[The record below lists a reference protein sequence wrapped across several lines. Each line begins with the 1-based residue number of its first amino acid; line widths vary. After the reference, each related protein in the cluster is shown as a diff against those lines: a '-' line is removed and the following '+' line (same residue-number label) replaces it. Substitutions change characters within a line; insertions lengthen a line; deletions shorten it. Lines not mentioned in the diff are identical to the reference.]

1 MTCQII
7 DLGAGIFNRMLHDA
21 IGCLAAEE
29 ISILLQFMLSF
40 RINVLPV
47 FWPVV
52 FLVRDVPYVAK
63 VFEAQSDNA
72 LHDVFLRCALLPLL
86 ETMGSFGGFGS
97 LRLLQFQCLVL
108 CLLRGIKVARR
119 ILIDISVG
127 LLSVDALSQS
137 IGRLV
142 K

>member
-7 DLGAGIFNRMLHDA
+7 DLGAGIFDRMLHGA
-21 IGCLAAEE
+21 IGGLAAEE

-47 FWPVV
+47 FWPVIL
-52 FLVRDVPYVAK
+52 LVGDVPHIAE

-72 LHDVFLRCALLPLL
+72 LHDVLFRCALLPLL

-97 LRLLQFQCLVL
+97 LRLLQSQCLVL

-119 ILIDISVG
+119 ILIDISVS
-127 LLSVDALSQS
+127 LLSVDTLSQS